1 MTTSKTIAGLMGP
14 TLVVIAA
21 GMLVN
26 LGSLPAM
33 AEQVSRD
40 PALIFLFGILLFVA
54 DLAVVWVHNRWTGGW
69 PLLVTIFGWFAVLGG
84 LARIV
89 FPFWLAALA
98 AGLGQSIGLIA
109 TSAIVLLVLG
119 AFLSFHA
126 NRNK

>member
-40 PALIFLFGILLFVA
+40 PALIHP
-54 DLAVVWVHNRWTGGW
+54 VVRCRPCRG
-69 PLLVTIFGWFAVLGG
+69 
-84 LARIV
+84 
-89 FPFWLAALA
+89 
-98 AGLGQSIGLIA
+98 AGS
-109 TSAIVLLVLG
+109 
-119 AFLSFHA
+119 
-126 NRNK
+126 

>member
-1 MTTSKTIAGLMGP
+1 
-14 TLVVIAA
+14 
-21 GMLVN
+21 
-26 LGSLPAM
+26 
-33 AEQVSRD
+33 
-40 PALIFLFGILLFVA
+40 
-54 DLAVVWVHNRWTGGW
+54 VVWVHNRWTGGW